1 MTVSGDSVVA
11 DRNRLVGTSAVVT
24 GVSNGIGRAIAVALA
39 DAGANI
45 VGAYYSDHDGAA
57 QVREQIEGLGR
68 EAVILQADTGD
79 PATAERLAAEATS
92 RWDSLDIWVNNAARL
107 MVKPLVETSNEDWHG
122 LLAAN
127 LHGFFYGSRAAAMV
141 MYGQQRGRI
150 INITSAADV
159 LVVAN
164 LGAYI
169 AAKGGI
175 LGLTKTLA
183 LEAAEHGVTVNAV
196 SPGAIDTPLNASA
209 YTPDVRRTYEHRIPL
224 GRIGAED
231 EIADVVVFVASHASR
246 YMTGQEIV
254 VDGGLVINGTVG
266 HALDD

>member
-1 MTVSGDSVVA
+1 MSTGEKPMESGRTA
-11 DRNRLVGTSAVVT
+11 LVGSSAVVT

-39 DAGANI
+39 EAGAN
-45 VGAYYSDHDGAA
+45 VAGCYRSDHEGA
-57 QVREQIEGLGR
+57 QRVRDQIAATGMES
-68 EAVILQADTGD
+68 AIIQADAGD
-79 PATAERLAAEATS
+79 PATAARLATEAVE
-92 RWDSLDIWVNNAARL
+92 RWGSLDIWVNNAARL
-107 MVKPLVETSNEDWHG
+107 MVKPIVATTDEDWHE

-127 LHGFFYGSRAAAMV
+127 LHGYFYGSRAAAEI
-141 MYGQQRGRI
+141 MYGQKRGRI

-159 LVVAN
+159 LVVEN

-183 LEAAEHGVTVNAV
+183 LEAARHQVTVNAV
-196 SPGAIDTPLNASA
+196 SPGAIDTPLNLKA
-209 YTPDVRRTYEHRIPL
+209 YTPEVRRTYEERIPL

-231 EIADVVVFVASHASR
+231 EIADVVVFVASHGSR
-246 YMTGQEIV
+246 YLTGQEIV

-266 HALDD
+266 HALDE

>member
-1 MTVSGDSVVA
+1 MTTADSPTPA
-11 DRNRLVGTSAVVT
+11 GQLVGPSAVVT

-39 DAGANI
+39 RAGAN
-45 VGAYYSDHDGAA
+45 VAGCYHSDHDGAA
-57 QVREQIEGLGR
+57 AVRAAIEAAGQ
-68 EAVILQADTGD
+68 EATVFQADTAD
-79 PATAERLAAEATS
+79 PATAERLSAEAQE
-92 RWDSLDIWVNNAARL
+92 RWGSVDIWVNNAARL
-107 MVKPLVETSNEDWHG
+107 MVKPLIETSDEDWHG
-122 LLAAN
+122 LLGAN
-127 LHGFFYGSRAAAMV
+127 LHGFFYGSRAAARA
-141 MYGQQRGRI
+141 MYRQRRGRI

-175 LGLTKTLA
+175 LGLTRTLA
-183 LEAAEHGVTVNAV
+183 LEAAEHDVTVNAV
-196 SPGAIDTPLNASA
+196 SPGATDTPLNAKA

-224 GRIGAED
+224 GRIGSED

-246 YMTGQEIV
+246 YLTGQEIV

-266 HALDD
+266 HALD

>member
-1 MTVSGDSVVA
+1 MTTTVE
-11 DRNRLVGTSAVVT
+11 LVGPSAVVT
-24 GVSNGIGRAIAVALA
+24 GVSKGIGRATAVALA
-39 DAGANI
+39 KAGANI
-45 VGAYYSDHDGAA
+45 VGVFHSDTEGAA
-57 QVREQIEGLGR
+57 LVQEQIEAEGR
-68 EAVILQADTGD
+68 EAVIIRGDTGD
-79 PATAERLAAEATS
+79 PTLAGRLSSEALD
-92 RWDSLDIWVNNAARL
+92 RWGSLDIWINNAAQL
-107 MVKPLVETSNEDWHG
+107 MVKPLIETTDEDWHG

-127 LHGFFYGSRAAAMV
+127 LHGFFYGSREAARV
-141 MYGQQRGRI
+141 MYEQGHGRI

-183 LEAAEHGVTVNAV
+183 IEAAEHNVTVNAL
-196 SPGAIDTPLNASA
+196 SPGATDTPLNVKA
-209 YTPDVRRTYEHRIPL
+209 YTPQVRATYEQRIPL
-224 GRIGAED
+224 GRIGTEE
-231 EIADVVVFVASHASR
+231 EIADAVVFLASKASR
-246 YMTGQEIV
+246 YITGQEIV